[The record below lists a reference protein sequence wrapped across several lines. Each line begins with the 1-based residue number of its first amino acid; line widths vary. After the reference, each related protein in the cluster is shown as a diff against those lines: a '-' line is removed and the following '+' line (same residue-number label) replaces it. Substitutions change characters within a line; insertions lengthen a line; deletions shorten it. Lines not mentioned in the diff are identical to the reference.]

1 MNENEIAKEVV
12 DAAIK
17 IHKTLGPGLLEK
29 AYEECLAFELR
40 KRGLKVDQ
48 QKGLPLIYFEVSM
61 NVGYRVDMLVENKL
75 VVEIKS
81 VRALQDNDIA
91 QVLTYLR
98 LSGCKLG
105 LLINFNVVLLKNG
118 IKRLILGQLHEE

>member
-48 QKGLPLIYFEVSM
+48 QKGLPLIYYEVSM